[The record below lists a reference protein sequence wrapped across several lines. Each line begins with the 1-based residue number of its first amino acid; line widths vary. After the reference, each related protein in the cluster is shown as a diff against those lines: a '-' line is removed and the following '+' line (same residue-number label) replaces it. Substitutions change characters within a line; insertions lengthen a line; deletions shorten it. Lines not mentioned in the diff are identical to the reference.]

1 MQSTELTEVT
11 NTKKIELILFVF
23 LSFILIPALTVG
35 LVGVYGF
42 SVWAYQMFISGPPVS

>member
-1 MQSTELTEVT
+1 MQSTELKEVT
-11 NTKKIELILFVF
+11 NPKKVELILFVF